1 MANGDDTTC
10 RYPKCKRALNSTLLY
25 SLAALKDLGL
35 GNECSTTD
43 TDPSVAVAAKG
54 EEITWRTSSKI
65 DAVINTLQALPTT
78 SYLVEDGKLV
88 KGPKA
93 EKFLE
98 AETMRFELT
107 KIEQIKY
114 EQTAFEQKQLETKFE
129 QTKIEQTKIEQN
141 GAECTALTV
150 TAEAAGSLI
159 EKVESTEKAIVFSQ
173 WTSMLDLLETPLKNA
188 GFCYRRLDGTM
199 SVLARDKAVSDFNTR
214 PEVCSNLMFYLT
226 KSEYVIFFCNFI
238 FTNRLSL
245 LI

>member
-35 GNECSTTD
+35 GNGCSATD
-43 TDPSVAVAAKG
+43 TDPSIAIAAKG

-65 DAVINTLQALPTT
+65 DAVINTLQALPMI
-78 SYLVEDGKLV
+78 SYLVEDGKVV

-98 AETMRFELT
+98 AETMRFEQT
-107 KIEQIKY
+107 KIEQIKF
-114 EQTAFEQKQLETKFE
+114 EQTVFDQNKLKTKFE
-129 QTKIEQTKIEQN
+129 QASIEQT

-150 TAEAAGSLI
+150 TSEAAGSLI

-214 PEVCSNLMFYLT
+214 PEVCSDLIFSLT
-226 KSEYVIFFCNFI
+226 KLEYLIFFSNFML
-238 FTNRLSL
+238 TNRFSV

>member
-35 GNECSTTD
+35 GNGCSATDTD
-43 TDPSVAVAAKG
+43 TDPSVAIAAKG

-65 DAVINTLQALPTT
+65 DAVINTLQALPMI
-78 SYLVEDGKLV
+78 SYLVEDGKVV

-98 AETMRFELT
+98 AETMRFEQT
-107 KIEQIKY
+107 KIEQIKF
-114 EQTAFEQKQLETKFE
+114 EQTVFDQNKLETKFE
-129 QTKIEQTKIEQN
+129 QTSIEQT

-150 TAEAAGSLI
+150 TSEAAGSLI

-214 PEVCSNLMFYLT
+214 PEVCSDLIFSLT
-226 KSEYVIFFCNFI
+226 KLEYLIFFWNFML
-238 FTNRLSL
+238 TNRFSV